1 MARFAE
7 ETEEDMTRTRIV
19 ATVGPAT
26 SSSEKLRALM
36 EAGVDV
42 FRLNFSHGTHAQHG
56 EVIKGIRHLA
66 GDRPFAIL
74 QDLCGP
80 KLRLKKPVKGKPGEI
95 VEIELPA
102 SVRKGD
108 TVLLADGIMQLEVV
122 DAGHSRVIV
131 GGDIPANK
139 GINLPSSDLDIPSLT
154 EKDRVDLEFGVRMG
168 VDFVALSFVRRASDL
183 DEVKKCGIP
192 VIAKIE
198 KPEAVRKIEE
208 IVRAADGVMVARGD
222 LGVEIPIERVP
233 VVQKRVIALA
243 NREGKLVI
251 TATQMLRS
259 MVDSP
264 MPTRAEATD
273 VANAVLDGT
282 DAVMLSEETAAGNYP
297 IESVKTM
304 DRILAEIEPLLV
316 PRTDMINPD
325 AADALAQTACNL
337 AERVGARAIVVLT
350 STGFTA
356 RKVASYRP
364 RVPILVLTNSD
375 LVRRRLQLVWGVTA
389 LPAPWFN
396 ETAPVLERFRE
407 SLVGILPAGSTV
419 VVTAGWPFARP
430 GTTNLIHVTTV

>member
-1 MARFAE
+1 
-7 ETEEDMTRTRIV
+7 MTRTRIV
-19 ATVGPAT
+19 ATLGPAT
-26 SSSEKLRALM
+26 NTSDKIRALI

-42 FRLNFSHGTHAQHG
+42 FRLNFSHGTHQMHG
-56 EVIKGIRHLA
+56 DLIKGIRNIA
-66 GDRPFAIL
+66 EDRPIAIL

-80 KLRLKKPVKGKPGEI
+80 KLRLTRPVKGKPGEI
-95 VEIELPA
+95 VEVDLPS
-102 SVRKGD
+102 SVKKGD
-108 TVLLADGIMQLEVV
+108 PVLLADGIMHLEVV
-122 DAGHSRVIV
+122 DAKHSRVIV
-131 GGDIPANK
+131 GGDIPVGK

-154 EKDRVDLEFGVRMG
+154 DKDKVDLEFGIRNQ

-183 DEVKKCGIP
+183 DEVKKSGIP

-198 KPEAVRKIEE
+198 KPEAVRRIEE

-243 NREGKLVI
+243 NREGKMVI

-297 IESVKTM
+297 IESVKVM
-304 DRILAEIEPLLV
+304 HRILNEIEPLLT
-316 PRTDMINPD
+316 PRSDLLSPD
-325 AADALAQTACNL
+325 AADAIAQTACIL
-337 AERVGARAIVVLT
+337 SERVGARAIVVPT
-350 STGFTA
+350 GTGFTA
-356 RKVASYRP
+356 RKIASYRP
-364 RVPILVLTNSD
+364 RIPILVLTNSEV
-375 LVRRRLQLVWGVTA
+375 VRRRLSLVWGVTA
-389 LPAPWFN
+389 LAAPWFN
-396 ETAPVLERFRE
+396 ENASVLERFRE
-407 SLVGILPAGSTV
+407 SVRGILPSGSTV

-430 GTTNLIHVTTV
+430 GTTNLVHVTTV